1 MSLADTGSTST
12 AQVSVAE
19 VAAELQRL
27 KYVHTTLEREL
38 IALKSRLA
46 EVSEARRVLSA
57 GIARRCFRF
66 LGGLLIEVSK
76 EEAMKYLEEEEE
88 TLRIRINTLE
98 KERTKTLRKIRELER
113 SLKII

>member
-1 MSLADTGSTST
+1 LSLADAGSTST
-12 AQVSVAE
+12 AQASVAE
-19 VAAELQRL
+19 VAAELQKLR
-27 KYVHTTLEREL
+27 YVHTTLEREL
-38 IALKSRLA
+38 VTLKSRLA

-88 TLRIRINTLE
+88 ALKIRIDTLE
-98 KERTKTLRKIRELER
+98 KERTKTLEKIRELER
-113 SLKII
+113 NLKVV